1 MWHRSAARRPLKHD
15 SALPPVALKGVNIWC
30 LKCFFYPAASCQSEE
45 AFLPL
50 STSTLIP
57 TDVENTVK
65 NKKVDA
71 SLLAPL
77 CQLVRPELKG
87 GGRGFNS
94 VARAASEAF
103 RRSKTTVYRWIS
115 NICSVLSRCPLRPSF
130 CQPGAVI
137 LKPGV
142 TAIHLLWSAAVR
154 GDRHGQIALPAFALC
169 SVSPSCCQR

>member
-1 MWHRSAARRPLKHD
+1 M
-15 SALPPVALKGVNIWC
+15 
-30 LKCFFYPAASCQSEE
+30 
-45 AFLPL
+45 

-71 SLLAPL
+71 FLLAPL
-77 CQLVRPELKG
+77 FKLAPPELKG
-87 GGRGFNS
+87 RRGFDL

-115 NICSVLSRCPLRPSF
+115 NICSVLSRCPLCPSF
-130 CQPGAVI
+130 CQPGAAI

-154 GDRHGQIALPAFALC
+154 GTDTFKLPFLHLHCVQFPLVLPALMNGQIGSCQLSALFFHLSMSTLQYCPLTK
-169 SVSPSCCQR
+169 ST